1 MGKSMDMHPLTV
13 IFVILIGVNI
23 AGVVGAILGIP
34 VYSMLKVLGSKI
46 QGAVTERY
54 NKYYD

>member
-1 MGKSMDMHPLTV
+1 MDMHPLTV
-13 IFVILIGVNI
+13 IFVILIGVNL

-34 VYSMLKVLGSKI
+34 VYSMLKVLGTKI
-46 QGAVTERY
+46 QEAVTERY